1 MVLWQSLLRAPRW
14 AIASTLALAAA
25 LPDALARWVPLLVE
39 VAMDAG
45 VPAFFLVGL
54 SLIQQQTVGLLL
66 AWLLFAYLVFE
77 YTHLL
82 YPRGHRE
89 VVDRPG
95 FRILITAVSVYFGIM
110 VWGTMVPLAVPG
122 NPRDLVT
129 AAVGSADPILAMM
142 LSLVVGVV
150 IGGLAFGVYLW
161 RFHPAEMVAET
172 SDWTSLTDLFL
183 HPGRSGRA
191 AREEWSAL
199 PPRWERR
206 MYRLEAIAQ
215 APLPV
220 LLSAIVGLVGVIVN
234 LFYPVPEIALFAG
247 LLVGR
252 VVPGVWDGDGET
264 DRRPFL
270 FDTRFLAALAGASRN
285 AKGMT
290 MLLLAGIGSAL
301 SAALFV
307 VVFAFTAGA
316 LLTLSAGAGITQAPT
331 TPMEWIGLVVASA
344 LLLAVLASFLLLGP
358 YSLLHWVRQF
368 ERIEPY
374 ARRWE
379 ARWRADEE
387 STVPSTDVVRPPG
400 LLLPAHAP
408 LVLLVGIALIGA
420 VGRPFSQ
427 IGSVTLVAIA
437 ACLFGGT
444 AAAMVQGLRWTRA
457 RERVQP
463 LDNEDRDLYLTLV
476 GQLVLVSAIVG
487 LDFDSMRF
495 DPVYLATFGLAAAAL
510 GALVWSPD
518 ATMWSRQFDGY
529 RRFASDLPF
538 VVLVISVALL
548 LELQLD
554 ALPRILLWGFAA
566 VGLAMPGLTA
576 FGLYLDRLA
585 ER

>member
-14 AIASTLALAAA
+14 AVASTLALAAA

-82 YPRGHRE
+82 YPLGHRE
-89 VVDRPG
+89 VVDHQG
-95 FRILITAVSVYFGIM
+95 FRILTTAVSVYFGIM
-110 VWGTMVPLAVPG
+110 VWGAMVPLAVPG

-129 AAVGSADPILAMM
+129 AALGSADPILAI
-142 LSLVVGVV
+142 LLLLVVGVV
-150 IGGLAFGVYLW
+150 IGGLAFGLYLW

-206 MYRLEAIAQ
+206 MYRMEAIAQ
-215 APLPV
+215 APIPAV
-220 LLSAIVGLVGVIVN
+220 LCAIVGLVGVIVN
-234 LFYPVPEIALFAG
+234 LFYPVPEIALFVG
-247 LLVGR
+247 LVIGR
-252 VVPGVWDGDGET
+252 AAPGVWDGDGDT

-270 FDTRFLAALAGASRN
+270 FDTRFLAALSGATRN

-307 VVFAFTAGA
+307 VVFAFTVGA
-316 LLTLSAGAGITQAPT
+316 LLTLSAGTGITQAPT
-331 TPMEWIGLVVASA
+331 TPIEWLGLVAAVA
-344 LLLAVLASFLLLGP
+344 LLLAVFASFLLLGP

-379 ARWRADEE
+379 TRWRADEE
-387 STVPSTDVVRPPG
+387 TTEATIEVVRPPG

-408 LVLLVGIALIGA
+408 LVLLVGIALVGA

-427 IGSVTLVAIA
+427 TGALILVAIA

-463 LDNEDRDLYLTLV
+463 LDNEDRDLFLTLV
-476 GQLVLVSAIVG
+476 GQLLLVSAIVG
-487 LDFDSMRF
+487 LDADSMRL
-495 DPVYLATFGLAAAAL
+495 DPMYLATFGFVAVAL
-510 GALVWSPD
+510 GAIVWYPD
-518 ATMWSRQFDGY
+518 AMMWSRRFDGY
-529 RRFASDLPF
+529 RRFAGDLPV
-538 VVLVISVALL
+538 VVLVISVVLF
-548 LELQLD
+548 LELQFD
-554 ALPRILLWGFAA
+554 APPRILLWGFAA
-566 VGLAMPGLTA
+566 IGLAMLGLTA